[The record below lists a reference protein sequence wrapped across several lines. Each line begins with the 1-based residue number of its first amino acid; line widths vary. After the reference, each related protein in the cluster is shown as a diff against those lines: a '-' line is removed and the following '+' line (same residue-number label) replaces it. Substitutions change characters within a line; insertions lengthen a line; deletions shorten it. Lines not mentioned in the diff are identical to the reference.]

1 MNNRPRIKNL
11 APKTEKV
18 ELPTR
23 LSGLAK
29 THRLIMIEKHK
40 EIQFM
45 MLCAQ
50 IRLDDFKKHR
60 ADCQRDERREKRRK
74 NIPVDKP

>member
-1 MNNRPRIKNL
+1 MTNSPRIKNL
-11 APKTEKV
+11 DSKPEKV

-45 MLCAQ
+45 ILCAQ
-50 IRLDDFKKHR
+50 IRVDDFKKHR
-60 ADCQRDERREKRRK
+60 AECQRDERKEKRRK
-74 NIPVDKP
+74 NLLVY